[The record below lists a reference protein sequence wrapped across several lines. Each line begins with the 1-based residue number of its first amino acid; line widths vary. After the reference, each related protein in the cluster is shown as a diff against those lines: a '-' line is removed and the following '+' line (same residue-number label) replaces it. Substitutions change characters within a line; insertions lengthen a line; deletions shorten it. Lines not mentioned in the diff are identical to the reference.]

1 MSLGSHSNEW
11 CNIFTF
17 EIQTVQLIILCLPKG
32 TIQFLPTVKVCMALG
47 KKKIKKNQLH
57 LTAAMLMSN
66 YATASKLGKLSETQF
81 SDLKTEE
88 HIDS

>member
-1 MSLGSHSNEW
+1 MLAQRNNIVSSH
-11 CNIFTF
+11 CQGLYGF
-17 EIQTVQLIILCLPKG
+17 
-32 TIQFLPTVKVCMALG
+32 G
-47 KKKIKKNQLH
+47 KKKKLKKNQLH

>member
-1 MSLGSHSNEW
+1 
-11 CNIFTF
+11 
-17 EIQTVQLIILCLPKG
+17 
-32 TIQFLPTVKVCMALG
+32 MALG
-47 KKKIKKNQLH
+47 KKKKLKKNQLH